1 MLVVAVK
8 RLHVVMSDEE
18 YGDSRRV
25 ARGEGLSLSEWVR
38 RTLRAATQTEAE
50 RIERKMRA
58 IEAAAQW
65 KAPTADPEQMLA
77 EIEAGRRGV
86 SRSSGPPR

>member
-1 MLVVAVK
+1 MK
-8 RLHVVMSDEE
+8 RLHVVMSDGE
-18 YGDSRRV
+18 YGDFRRV

-38 RTLRAATQTEAE
+38 RTLRAATQAAAVV
-50 RIERKMRA
+50 RIERKMQA

-86 SRSSGPPR
+86 SRCSGRPR

>member
-1 MLVVAVK
+1 MK
-8 RLHVVMSDEE
+8 RLHVFMSDDE

-38 RTLRAATQTEAE
+38 RTLRAATQAASAE

>member
-1 MLVVAVK
+1 MK
-8 RLHVVMSDEE
+8 RLHVFMSDDE

-38 RTLRAATQTEAE
+38 RTLRAATQAASAE
-50 RIERKMRA
+50 RIERKMQA

-65 KAPTADPEQMLA
+65 KAPTAEPEQMLA

>member
-1 MLVVAVK
+1 MK
-8 RLHVVMSDEE
+8 RLHVSMSDDE

-38 RTLRAATQTEAE
+38 RTLRAATQAVSAE
-50 RIERKMRA
+50 RIERKMQA
-58 IEAAAQW
+58 INAAAQW

>member
-1 MLVVAVK
+1 MT
-8 RLHVVMSDEE
+8 RLHVFMSDDE

-38 RTLRAATQTEAE
+38 RTLCAATQAASAE

-86 SRSSGPPR
+86 SRSSGRPR

>member
-1 MLVVAVK
+1 MK
-8 RLHVVMSDEE
+8 RLHVVMSDAE
-18 YGDSRRV
+18 YGDSCRL

-38 RTLRAATQTEAE
+38 RMLRAATQAAAAA
-50 RIERKMRA
+50 RIERKMQA
-58 IEAAAQW
+58 IDAAAEW

-86 SRSSGPPR
+86 SRCSGRPR